1 MNNTYYTLHIEDM
14 NCGGCVSSIQE
25 ALEGIED
32 VSNINIELASK
43 TAAFESGV
51 ALDSV
56 LAILKDA
63 GYEGTVVS
71 S

>member
-1 MNNTYYTLHIEDM
+1 MSTNYKLHIEDM

-25 ALEGIED
+25 ALEAIAG

-43 TAAFESGV
+43 TAAFETGI

-56 LAILKDA
+56 LATLKDA
-63 GYEGTVVS
+63 GYEGTLVS
-71 S
+71 N

>member
-1 MNNTYYTLHIEDM
+1 MSTNYTLHIEDM

-25 ALEGIED
+25 ALEGIAG

-43 TAAFESGV
+43 TAAFETSV

-56 LAILKDA
+56 LATLKDA
-63 GYEGTVVS
+63 GYAATEVTE
-71 S
+71 